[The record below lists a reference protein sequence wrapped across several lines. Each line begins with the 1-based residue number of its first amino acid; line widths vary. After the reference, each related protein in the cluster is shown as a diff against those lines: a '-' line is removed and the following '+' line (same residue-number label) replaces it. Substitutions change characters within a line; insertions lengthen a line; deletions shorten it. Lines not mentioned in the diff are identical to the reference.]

1 MDSGSGAQSSC
12 QSVTSSIPW
21 DHYSGQY
28 CLMSSLTLM
37 LGQSALSAS
46 LPTPQFDRWE
56 CGRWEQLIRWRT
68 SVFNGPSAG
77 WRRGMTLISRR
88 STTANALS
96 CFWRGIILFNIRGW
110 RMAVWKRLCKRAG
123 GPRDPVDKVNMSQ
136 GCALAAEAA
145 IGMPGC
151 ISNAAASGLREV
163 ILPLSSVLVGLNQE
177 SCVQLWAPQ
186 LQKNVHQVEQVQQRI
201 SKMSGGVGA
210 SEVQRKA
217 EQAGCV

>member
-1 MDSGSGAQSSC
+1 
-12 QSVTSSIPW
+12 
-21 DHYSGQY
+21 
-28 CLMSSLTLM
+28 
-37 LGQSALSAS
+37 
-46 LPTPQFDRWE
+46 
-56 CGRWEQLIRWRT
+56 
-68 SVFNGPSAG
+68 
-77 WRRGMTLISRR
+77 
-88 STTANALS
+88 
-96 CFWRGIILFNIRGW
+96 
-110 RMAVWKRLCKRAG
+110 
-123 GPRDPVDKVNMSQ
+123 MSQ